1 MDGSFRLLLNIGEA
15 EEGDGRRVEYCDL
28 GNKTGEAGWIETV
41 AERQENGFLET
52 ETEESSERGD
62 FSGSWGEDLKL
73 LMRARARTSDYMIVV
88 RHSWLR
94 RGHADT
100 PP

>member
-1 MDGSFRLLLNIGEA
+1 M
-15 EEGDGRRVEYCDL
+15 
-28 GNKTGEAGWIETV
+28 

-62 FSGSWGEDLKL
+62 FAGSWGEDLKP
-73 LMRARARTSDYMIVV
+73 LMRAGARMSNYMIVV
-88 RHSWLR
+88 WHSWLW